1 MSNKE
6 GAAIRPVAQSSRRAE
21 RKEERRR
28 LLIAAARSVFH
39 EKGFA
44 AATIDDIMA
53 RTGGSRGT
61 LYGHFDGKLALF
73 EAIVEEEAERFAQ
86 AVTETIAPAASGD
99 LDAMAE
105 RLIAVATSEETID
118 LLRMVI
124 AERQHYPGIGEIYR
138 QIVPRIQAWMR
149 RMFREQTGA
158 SFCRDE
164 AASDFLA
171 DMFLAIVL
179 ADTQMGILTGI
190 TGDRL
195 DKTHLIR
202 TRQRLKALL
211 ALRDHLGADRLSELA
226 ALAQQDIED
235 GR

>member
-73 EAIVEEEAERFAQ
+73 GAILEEEAQRFAQ
-86 AVTETIAPAASGD
+86 AGTETIAPAARGGPHGRATGRDRVCQDVETSG
-99 LDAMAE
+99 
-105 RLIAVATSEETID
+105 V
-118 LLRMVI
+118 
-124 AERQHYPGIGEIYR
+124 G
-138 QIVPRIQAWMR
+138 
-149 RMFREQTGA
+149 
-158 SFCRDE
+158 
-164 AASDFLA
+164 
-171 DMFLAIVL
+171 
-179 ADTQMGILTGI
+179 
-190 TGDRL
+190 
-195 DKTHLIR
+195 
-202 TRQRLKALL
+202 
-211 ALRDHLGADRLSELA
+211 
-226 ALAQQDIED
+226 
-235 GR
+235 